1 MDNRFERLSPENP
14 EIRAVWLYNSQSF
27 IRAAGHGTLFVWCR
41 SMGKF
46 KNLISKNDFYVA
58 CKRFLP
64 FVKPYWF
71 LAILGMLLT
80 IPVGALDAVVAYFLK
95 PFMDNVMVARKGDFA
110 DYVPYIIVGFTIIQ
124 GLCVYFAAWVNG
136 YVGIKITWDIRT
148 RLFDKLTQM
157 NCRYFEQTE
166 SGMILFRYYH
176 DPDNACGGLIS
187 NLKLFLQKFWSTVGL
202 ACVLVWSSWQL
213 SIIALGVLLFIIYP
227 MRVVR
232 KKIDQIINKTVS
244 VGAVTFTIYN
254 ETSGGYKAVKSFG
267 LRDFVKA
274 KYTDRARFLQKLGL
288 RLITQTNW
296 LSPFMHVVSAIGVAL
311 VIGIGGRLITN
322 GTITAGTFVSFIAA
336 LIMLYTPLK
345 SIGNNYI
352 QFQQSLFALD
362 RIYQIL
368 DDDKDIEK
376 TADDGIELKS
386 MKDGIEFKNVS
397 FAYVKG
403 KNVLNGINLKIP
415 RGQKVALVGES
426 GGGKTTICSMIPR
439 MYDVSAGEIDI
450 DGTDIRKYT
459 LKSLRQHIAY
469 VFQDNFLFSGT
480 IRDNIALGNASIKDE
495 DVINALK
502 EACLWDFVN
511 SLPEKLDAKVGERG
525 VLLSGGQKQRV
536 AIARAF
542 VRKAEIVIFDE
553 ATSALDN
560 TSEKEVQTAIENL
573 MKDRTVLTVAH
584 RLSTIVNC
592 DRILVVNN
600 GQIIEDGNHK
610 TLIEKGG
617 KYAELYNMQFKKIE
631 PSK

>member
-1 MDNRFERLSPENP
+1 
-14 EIRAVWLYNSQSF
+14 
-27 IRAAGHGTLFVWCR
+27 
-41 SMGKF
+41 
-46 KNLISKNDFYVA
+46 
-58 CKRFLP
+58 
-64 FVKPYWF
+64 
-71 LAILGMLLT
+71 
-80 IPVGALDAVVAYFLK
+80 
-95 PFMDNVMVARKGDFA
+95 
-110 DYVPYIIVGFTIIQ
+110 
-124 GLCVYFAAWVNG
+124 
-136 YVGIKITWDIRT
+136 
-148 RLFDKLTQM
+148 
-157 NCRYFEQTE
+157 
-166 SGMILFRYYH
+166 
-176 DPDNACGGLIS
+176 
-187 NLKLFLQKFWSTVGL
+187 
-202 ACVLVWSSWQL
+202 
-213 SIIALGVLLFIIYP
+213 
-227 MRVVR
+227 MRIVR

-267 LRDFVKA
+267 LKDFVTA
-274 KYTDRARFLQKLGL
+274 KYNERAKFLQKLGL

-296 LSPFMHVVSAIGVAL
+296 LSPFMHVVSAVGVAL
-311 VIGIGGRLITN
+311 VIGIGGRLITD

-352 QFQQSLFALD
+352 QFQTSLFALD

-368 DDDKDIEK
+368 EDQADEEK
-376 TADDGIELKS
+376 TADDGIE
-386 MKDGIEFKNVS
+386 MKGIKDAIEFKNVT
-397 FAYVKG
+397 FAYVPG
-403 KNVLNGINLKIP
+403 KNVLNGINLRIP

-439 MYDVSAGEIDI
+439 MYDVSGGEIDI

-469 VFQDNFLFSGT
+469 VFQDNFLFSGS
-480 IRDNIALGNASIKDE
+480 IRENVALGNDKLTDDDIIS
-495 DVINALK
+495 ALK

-525 VLLSGGQKQRV
+525 VLLSGGQKQRI

-560 TSEKEVQTAIENL
+560 TSEKEVQVAIENL

-584 RLSTIVNC
+584 RLSTIVNS

-600 GQIIEDGNHK
+600 GQIIEDGDHK
-610 TLIEKGG
+610 TLLEKGG
-617 KYAELYNMQFKKIE
+617 KYAELYNMQFVSTHA
-631 PSK
+631 PS

>member
-1 MDNRFERLSPENP
+1 
-14 EIRAVWLYNSQSF
+14 
-27 IRAAGHGTLFVWCR
+27 
-41 SMGKF
+41 MGKI
-46 KNLISKNDFYVA
+46 KKLISKNDFYVA

-71 LAILGMLLT
+71 LAILGLLLT
-80 IPVGALDAVVAYFLK
+80 VPVGALDAVVAYFLK
-95 PFMDNVMVARKGDFA
+95 PFMDNVMVARKGEFA

-136 YVGIKITWDIRT
+136 YVGIKITWDIRN
-148 RLFDKLTQM
+148 RMFDKLTEM
-157 NCRYFEQTE
+157 NCRYFEQNE
-166 SGMILFRYYH
+166 SGMVIFRYFQ
-176 DPDNACGGLIS
+176 DPDTACGGLIN
-187 NLKLFLQKFWSTVGL
+187 NLKLFLQKFWSTFSL

-232 KKIDQIINKTVS
+232 KRIDQIINKTVS
-244 VGAVTFTIYN
+244 VGAVTYTIYN

-267 LRDFVKA
+267 LKEFVTD
-274 KYTDRARFLQKLGL
+274 KYLDRSKFLQKMSLK
-288 RLITQTNW
+288 LITQTNW
-296 LSPFMHVVSAIGVAL
+296 LSPFMHVVSAVGVAL
-311 VIGIGGRLITN
+311 VIGIGGRLITD

-368 DDDKDIEK
+368 DDTSNIEK
-376 TADDGIELKS
+376 SAPDAVEMQS
-386 MKDGIEFKNVS
+386 MKDSIEFKNVT
-397 FAYVKG
+397 FAYVPG
-403 KNVLNGINLKIP
+403 KNVLNGINLRIP

-439 MYDVSAGEIDI
+439 MYDVSGGEIDI

-469 VFQDNFLFSGT
+469 VFQDNFLFSGS
-480 IRDNIALGNASIKDE
+480 IRDNVALGNSALTDE
-495 DVINALK
+495 DIINALK

-511 SLPEKLDAKVGERG
+511 SLPEKLEAKVGERG
-525 VLLSGGQKQRV
+525 VLLSGGQKQRI

-560 TSEKEVQTAIENL
+560 TSEKEVQAAIENL

-592 DRILVVNN
+592 DRILVVNE
-600 GQIIEDGNHK
+600 GRIIEDGNHK
-610 TLIEKGG
+610 TLLEKGG
-617 KYAELYNMQFKKIE
+617 KYAELYNMQFKFQPTSQDKRGDVRT
-631 PSK
+631 

>member
-1 MDNRFERLSPENP
+1 
-14 EIRAVWLYNSQSF
+14 
-27 IRAAGHGTLFVWCR
+27 
-41 SMGKF
+41 
-46 KNLISKNDFYVA
+46 
-58 CKRFLP
+58 
-64 FVKPYWF
+64 
-71 LAILGMLLT
+71 
-80 IPVGALDAVVAYFLK
+80 
-95 PFMDNVMVARKGDFA
+95 
-110 DYVPYIIVGFTIIQ
+110 
-124 GLCVYFAAWVNG
+124 
-136 YVGIKITWDIRT
+136 
-148 RLFDKLTQM
+148 
-157 NCRYFEQTE
+157 
-166 SGMILFRYYH
+166 
-176 DPDNACGGLIS
+176 
-187 NLKLFLQKFWSTVGL
+187 
-202 ACVLVWSSWQL
+202 
-213 SIIALGVLLFIIYP
+213 
-227 MRVVR
+227 RVVR

-267 LRDFVKA
+267 LRDFITS
-274 KYTDRARFLQKLGL
+274 KYTERAKFLQGLGL
-288 RLITQTNW
+288 KLITQTNW
-296 LSPFMHVVSAIGVAL
+296 LSPFMHVVSAVGVAL
-311 VIGIGGRLITN
+311 VIGIGGRLITD

-368 DDDKDIEK
+368 DDDKDVEQ
-376 TADDGIELKS
+376 TVDDGIELET

-397 FAYVKG
+397 FAYVPG
-403 KNVLNGINLKIP
+403 TNVLNGINLKIP

-480 IRDNIALGNASIKDE
+480 IRDNIALGNASITDE

-525 VLLSGGQKQRV
+525 VLLSGGQKQRI

>member
-1 MDNRFERLSPENP
+1 
-14 EIRAVWLYNSQSF
+14 
-27 IRAAGHGTLFVWCR
+27 
-41 SMGKF
+41 MGKI
-46 KNLISKNDFYVA
+46 KKLISKNDFYVA

-176 DPDNACGGLIS
+176 DPDNACGGLIN

-368 DDDKDIEK
+368 DDDKDTEN
-376 TADDGIELKS
+376 TADDGIEMQS
-386 MKDGIEFKNVS
+386 MKDGIEFRNVT
-397 FAYVKG
+397 FAYVPG

-439 MYDVSAGEIDI
+439 MYDVTGGEIDI

-525 VLLSGGQKQRV
+525 VLLSGGQKQRI

-610 TLIEKGG
+610 TLIEK
-617 KYAELYNMQFKKIE
+617 YNMQFKKIE

>member
-1 MDNRFERLSPENP
+1 M
-14 EIRAVWLYNSQSF
+14 
-27 IRAAGHGTLFVWCR
+27 
-41 SMGKF
+41 
-46 KNLISKNDFYVA
+46 
-58 CKRFLP
+58 
-64 FVKPYWF
+64 
-71 LAILGMLLT
+71 
-80 IPVGALDAVVAYFLK
+80 
-95 PFMDNVMVARKGDFA
+95 
-110 DYVPYIIVGFTIIQ
+110 
-124 GLCVYFAAWVNG
+124 
-136 YVGIKITWDIRT
+136 
-148 RLFDKLTQM
+148 
-157 NCRYFEQTE
+157 
-166 SGMILFRYYH
+166 
-176 DPDNACGGLIS
+176 
-187 NLKLFLQKFWSTVGL
+187 
-202 ACVLVWSSWQL
+202 
-213 SIIALGVLLFIIYP
+213 
-227 MRVVR
+227 
-232 KKIDQIINKTVS
+232 
-244 VGAVTFTIYN
+244 
-254 ETSGGYKAVKSFG
+254 
-267 LRDFVKA
+267 
-274 KYTDRARFLQKLGL
+274 
-288 RLITQTNW
+288 
-296 LSPFMHVVSAIGVAL
+296 
-311 VIGIGGRLITN
+311 
-322 GTITAGTFVSFIAA
+322 
-336 LIMLYTPLK
+336 
-345 SIGNNYI
+345 
-352 QFQQSLFALD
+352 
-362 RIYQIL
+362 
-368 DDDKDIEK
+368 
-376 TADDGIELKS
+376 DDGSELET

-397 FAYVKG
+397 FAYVPG
-403 KNVLNGINLKIP
+403 TNVLNGINLKIP

-459 LKSLRQHIAY
+459 LKSSRQRIAY
-469 VFQDNFLFSGT
+469 EFQDNFLFSGT
-480 IRDNIALGNASIKDE
+480 RRDNIALGNSAITDD

-525 VLLSGGQKQRV
+525 VLLSGGQKQRI

>member
-1 MDNRFERLSPENP
+1 
-14 EIRAVWLYNSQSF
+14 
-27 IRAAGHGTLFVWCR
+27 
-41 SMGKF
+41 MGKI
-46 KNLISKNDFYVA
+46 KKLISKNDFYVA

-213 SIIALGVLLFIIYP
+213 SIIALGVLLFVIYP

-232 KKIDQIINKTVS
+232 KKIDAILTKTVS
-244 VGAVTFTIYN
+244 VGAVTYTIYN

-267 LRDFVKA
+267 LRDFVKS
-274 KYTDRARFLQKLGL
+274 KYTNRSKFLQKMGL

-296 LSPFMHVVSAIGVAL
+296 LSPFMHVVSAVGVAL
-311 VIGIGGRLITN
+311 VIGIGGRLITD

-352 QFQQSLFALD
+352 QFQQSLIALN
-362 RIYQIL
+362 RIYQIF
-368 DDDKDIEK
+368 DDKTDVEQ
-376 TADDGIELKS
+376 TVDDGIEMKSLKDS
-386 MKDGIEFKNVS
+386 IEFKNVS

-426 GGGKTTICSMIPR
+426 GGGKTTICSMLPR

-469 VFQDNFLFSGT
+469 VFQDNFLFSGS
-480 IRDNIALGNASIKDE
+480 IRENVALGNDKLTDE
-495 DVINALK
+495 EIINALK

-525 VLLSGGQKQRV
+525 VLLSGGQKQRI

-560 TSEKEVQTAIENL
+560 TSEKEVQAAIENL

-592 DRILVVNN
+592 DRILVVNE
-600 GQIIEDGNHK
+600 GRIIEDGNHK
-610 TLIEKGG
+610 TLLEKGG
-617 KYAELYNMQFKKIE
+617 KYAELYNMQFKFQPTSQDKRGDVRT
-631 PSK
+631 

>member
-1 MDNRFERLSPENP
+1 
-14 EIRAVWLYNSQSF
+14 
-27 IRAAGHGTLFVWCR
+27 
-41 SMGKF
+41 MGKI
-46 KNLISKNDFYVA
+46 KKLISKNDFYVA

-71 LAILGMLLT
+71 LAALGMLLT
-80 IPVGALDAVVAYFLK
+80 VPVGALDAVVAYFLK
-95 PFMDNVMVARKGDFA
+95 PFMDNVMVARKGEFA
-110 DYVPYIIVGFTIIQ
+110 DYVPYIIVGFTILQ

-136 YVGIKITWDIRT
+136 YVGIKITWDIRN
-148 RLFDKLTQM
+148 RMFDKLTEM
-157 NCRYFEQTE
+157 NCRYFEQNE
-166 SGMILFRYYH
+166 SGMVIFRYFQ
-176 DPDNACGGLIS
+176 DPDTACGGLIN
-187 NLKLFLQKFWSTVGL
+187 NLKLFLQKFWSTFSL

-232 KKIDQIINKTVS
+232 KRIDQIINKTVS
-244 VGAVTFTIYN
+244 VGAVTYTIYN

-267 LRDFVKA
+267 LKEFVTD
-274 KYTDRARFLQKLGL
+274 KYLDRSKFLQKMSLK
-288 RLITQTNW
+288 LITQTNW
-296 LSPFMHVVSAIGVAL
+296 LSPFMHVVSAVGVAL
-311 VIGIGGRLITN
+311 VIGIGGRLITD

-368 DDDKDIEK
+368 DDTSNIEK
-376 TADDGIELKS
+376 SAPDAVEMQS
-386 MKDGIEFKNVS
+386 MKDAIEFKNVT
-397 FAYVKG
+397 FAYVPG

-439 MYDVSAGEIDI
+439 MYDVSGGEIDI

-469 VFQDNFLFSGT
+469 VFQDNFLFSGS
-480 IRDNIALGNASIKDE
+480 IRDNVALGNSALTDE
-495 DVINALK
+495 DIINALK

-511 SLPEKLDAKVGERG
+511 SLPEKLEAKVGERG
-525 VLLSGGQKQRV
+525 VLLSGGQKQRI

-560 TSEKEVQTAIENL
+560 TSEKEVQVAIENL

-584 RLSTIVNC
+584 RLSTIVNS

-600 GQIIEDGNHK
+600 GQIIEDGDHK
-610 TLIEKGG
+610 TLLEKGG
-617 KYAELYNMQFKKIE
+617 KYAELYNMQFKQVE
-631 PSK
+631 

>member
-1 MDNRFERLSPENP
+1 
-14 EIRAVWLYNSQSF
+14 
-27 IRAAGHGTLFVWCR
+27 
-41 SMGKF
+41 MGKI
-46 KNLISKNDFYVA
+46 KKLISKNDFYVA

-71 LAILGMLLT
+71 LAALGMLLT
-80 IPVGALDAVVAYFLK
+80 VPVGALDAVVAYFLK
-95 PFMDNVMVARKGDFA
+95 PFMDNVMVARKGEFA

-136 YVGIKITWDIRT
+136 YVGIKIPWDIRT
-148 RLFDKLTQM
+148 KLFDKLTKM

-176 DPDNACGGLIS
+176 DPDNACGGLIN

-296 LSPFMHVVSAIGVAL
+296 LSPFMHVVSAVGVAL
-311 VIGIGGRLITN
+311 VIGIGGRLITD

-352 QFQQSLFALD
+352 QFQTSLFALD

-368 DDDKDIEK
+368 EDQADEEK
-376 TADDGIELKS
+376 TADDGIE
-386 MKDGIEFKNVS
+386 MKGIKDAIEFKNVT
-397 FAYVKG
+397 FAYVPG
-403 KNVLNGINLKIP
+403 KNVLNGINLRIP

-439 MYDVSAGEIDI
+439 MYDVSGGEIDI

-469 VFQDNFLFSGT
+469 VFQDNFLFSGS
-480 IRDNIALGNASIKDE
+480 IRENVALGNDKLTDDDKDTE
-495 DVINALK
+495 
-502 EACLWDFVN
+502 
-511 SLPEKLDAKVGERG
+511 
-525 VLLSGGQKQRV
+525 
-536 AIARAF
+536 
-542 VRKAEIVIFDE
+542 
-553 ATSALDN
+553 N
-560 TSEKEVQTAIENL
+560 TADDGIE
-573 MKDRTVLTVAH
+573 
-584 RLSTIVNC
+584 
-592 DRILVVNN
+592 
-600 GQIIEDGNHK
+600 
-610 TLIEKGG
+610 
-617 KYAELYNMQFKKIE
+617 MQ
-631 PSK
+631 SM

>member
-1 MDNRFERLSPENP
+1 
-14 EIRAVWLYNSQSF
+14 
-27 IRAAGHGTLFVWCR
+27 
-41 SMGKF
+41 MGKI
-46 KNLISKNDFYVA
+46 KKLISKNDFYVA

-71 LAILGMLLT
+71 LAILGLLLT
-80 IPVGALDAVVAYFLK
+80 VPVGALDAVVAYFLK
-95 PFMDNVMVARKGDFA
+95 PFMDNVMVARKGEFA

-136 YVGIKITWDIRT
+136 YVGIKITWDIRN
-148 RLFDKLTQM
+148 RMFDKLTEM
-157 NCRYFEQTE
+157 NCRYFEQNE
-166 SGMILFRYYH
+166 SGMVIFRYFQ
-176 DPDNACGGLIS
+176 DPDTACGGLIN
-187 NLKLFLQKFWSTVGL
+187 NLKLFLQKFWSTFSL

-232 KKIDQIINKTVS
+232 KRIDQIINKTVS
-244 VGAVTFTIYN
+244 VGAVTYTIYN

-267 LRDFVKA
+267 LKEFVTD
-274 KYTDRARFLQKLGL
+274 KYLDRSKFLQKMSLK
-288 RLITQTNW
+288 LITQTNW
-296 LSPFMHVVSAIGVAL
+296 LSPFMHVVSAVGVAL
-311 VIGIGGRLITN
+311 VIGIGGRLITD

-368 DDDKDIEK
+368 DDTSNIEK
-376 TADDGIELKS
+376 SAPDAVEMQS
-386 MKDGIEFKNVS
+386 MKDGIEFKNVT
-397 FAYVKG
+397 FAYVPG
-403 KNVLNGINLKIP
+403 NNVLNGINLKIP

-439 MYDVSAGEIDI
+439 MYDVSGGEIDI

-469 VFQDNFLFSGT
+469 VFQDNFLFSGS
-480 IRDNIALGNASIKDE
+480 IRENVALGNDKLTDDDIIS
-495 DVINALK
+495 ALK

-525 VLLSGGQKQRV
+525 VLLSGGQKQRI

-560 TSEKEVQTAIENL
+560 TSEKEVQVAIENL

-584 RLSTIVNC
+584 RLSTIVNS

-600 GQIIEDGNHK
+600 GQIIEDGDHK
-610 TLIEKGG
+610 TLLEKGG
-617 KYAELYNMQFKKIE
+617 KYAELYNMQFVSTHA
-631 PSK
+631 PS

>member
-1 MDNRFERLSPENP
+1 MVRPRF
-14 EIRAVWLYNSQSF
+14 SF
-27 IRAAGHGTLFVWCR
+27 WCR
-41 SMGKF
+41 SMGKI
-46 KNLISKNDFYVA
+46 KKLISKNDFYVA

-71 LAILGMLLT
+71 LGILGMLLT

-95 PFMDNVMVARKGDFA
+95 PFMDNVMVARKGNFA
-110 DYVPYIIVGFTIIQ
+110 EYVPYIIVGFTIIQ

-176 DPDNACGGLIS
+176 DPDNACGGLIN

-368 DDDKDIEK
+368 DDDKDTEN
-376 TADDGIELKS
+376 TADDGIEMQS
-386 MKDGIEFKNVS
+386 MKDGIEFRNVT
-397 FAYVKG
+397 FAYVPG

-439 MYDVSAGEIDI
+439 MYDVTGGEIDI

-480 IRDNIALGNASIKDE
+480 VRDNVALGNSAITDD

-525 VLLSGGQKQRV
+525 VLLSGGQKQRI

-592 DRILVVNN
+592 DRILVVNE
-600 GQIIEDGNHK
+600 GRIIEDGNHQS
-610 TLIEKGG
+610 LLAKGG
-617 KYAELYNMQFKKIE
+617 KYAELYNMQFKTIE

>member
-1 MDNRFERLSPENP
+1 
-14 EIRAVWLYNSQSF
+14 
-27 IRAAGHGTLFVWCR
+27 
-41 SMGKF
+41 MGKF

-95 PFMDNVMVARKGDFA
+95 PFMDNVMVARKGNFA
-110 DYVPYIIVGFTIIQ
+110 EYVPYIIVGFTIIQ

-176 DPDNACGGLIS
+176 DPDNACGGLIN

-368 DDDKDIEK
+368 DDDKDTEN
-376 TADDGIELKS
+376 TADDGIEMQS
-386 MKDGIEFKNVS
+386 MKDGIEFRNVT
-397 FAYVKG
+397 FAYVPG

-439 MYDVSAGEIDI
+439 MYDVTGGEIDI

-480 IRDNIALGNASIKDE
+480 VRDNVALGNSAITDD

-525 VLLSGGQKQRV
+525 VLLSGGQKQRI

-592 DRILVVNN
+592 DRILVVNE
-600 GQIIEDGNHK
+600 GRIIEDGNHQS
-610 TLIEKGG
+610 LLAKGG
-617 KYAELYNMQFKKIE
+617 KYAELYNMQFKTIE

>member
-1 MDNRFERLSPENP
+1 
-14 EIRAVWLYNSQSF
+14 
-27 IRAAGHGTLFVWCR
+27 
-41 SMGKF
+41 MGKF

-95 PFMDNVMVARKGDFA
+95 PFMDNVMVARKGNFA
-110 DYVPYIIVGFTIIQ
+110 EYVPYIIVGFTIIQ

-176 DPDNACGGLIS
+176 DPDNACGGLIN

-368 DDDKDIEK
+368 DDDKDTEN
-376 TADDGIELKS
+376 TADDGIEMQS
-386 MKDGIEFKNVS
+386 MKDGIEFRNVS
-397 FAYVKG
+397 FAYVPG

-439 MYDVSAGEIDI
+439 MYDVTGGEIDI

-480 IRDNIALGNASIKDE
+480 VRDNVALGNSAITDD

-525 VLLSGGQKQRV
+525 VLLSGGQKQRI

-592 DRILVVNN
+592 DRILVVNE
-600 GQIIEDGNHK
+600 GRIIEDGNHQS
-610 TLIEKGG
+610 LLAKGG
-617 KYAELYNMQFKKIE
+617 KYAELYNMQFKTIE

>member
-1 MDNRFERLSPENP
+1 
-14 EIRAVWLYNSQSF
+14 
-27 IRAAGHGTLFVWCR
+27 
-41 SMGKF
+41 MGKI
-46 KNLISKNDFYVA
+46 KKLISKNDFYVA

-176 DPDNACGGLIS
+176 DPDNACGGLIN

-368 DDDKDIEK
+368 DDDKDTEN
-376 TADDGIELKS
+376 TADDGIEMQS
-386 MKDGIEFKNVS
+386 MKDGIEFRNVT
-397 FAYVKG
+397 FAYVPG

-439 MYDVSAGEIDI
+439 MYDVTGGEIDI

-525 VLLSGGQKQRV
+525 VLLSGGQKQRI

-560 TSEKEVQTAIENL
+560 TSEKE
-573 MKDRTVLTVAH
+573 VAH

>member
-1 MDNRFERLSPENP
+1 
-14 EIRAVWLYNSQSF
+14 
-27 IRAAGHGTLFVWCR
+27 
-41 SMGKF
+41 MGKI
-46 KNLISKNDFYVA
+46 KKLISKNDFYVA

-176 DPDNACGGLIS
+176 DPDNACGGLIN

-368 DDDKDIEK
+368 DDDKDTEN
-376 TADDGIELKS
+376 TADDGIEMQS
-386 MKDGIEFKNVS
+386 MKDGIEFRNVT
-397 FAYVKG
+397 FAYVPG

-439 MYDVSAGEIDI
+439 MYDVTGGEIDI

-525 VLLSGGQKQRV
+525 VLLSGGQKQRI

-617 KYAELYNMQFKKIE
+617 KYAELYNMQFKKSSR
-631 PSK
+631 PSSLQRPRTAHKGLLR

>member
-1 MDNRFERLSPENP
+1 
-14 EIRAVWLYNSQSF
+14 
-27 IRAAGHGTLFVWCR
+27 
-41 SMGKF
+41 MGKI
-46 KNLISKNDFYVA
+46 KKLISKNDFYVA

-71 LAILGMLLT
+71 LALLGMLLT

-136 YVGIKITWDIRT
+136 YVGIKITWDIRS

-213 SIIALGVLLFIIYP
+213 SIIALGVLVFIIYP

-267 LRDFVKA
+267 LRDFVRA
-274 KYTDRARFLQKLGL
+274 KYTERAKFLQKLGL
-288 RLITQTNW
+288 KLITQTNW
-296 LSPFMHVVSAIGVAL
+296 LSPFMHVVSAVGVAL
-311 VIGIGGRLITN
+311 VIGIGGRLITD

-352 QFQQSLFALD
+352 QFQTSLFALD

-368 DDDKDIEK
+368 DDE
-376 TADDGIELKS
+376 ADMEQTSEDGIELQS
-386 MKDGIEFKNVS
+386 MKDCIEFKNVT
-397 FAYVKG
+397 FAYVPG
-403 KNVLNGINLKIP
+403 TNVLNGINLKIP

-439 MYDVSAGEIDI
+439 LYDVASGEIDI

-480 IRDNIALGNASIKDE
+480 IRDNIALGNSSITDE

-573 MKDRTVLTVAH
+573 MKDRTVLTGAPPLDH
-584 RLSTIVNC
+584 RELRQDTCREQRSDHRGRQPQDPHREGRQV
-592 DRILVVNN
+592 RR
-600 GQIIEDGNHK
+600 
-610 TLIEKGG
+610 TL
-617 KYAELYNMQFKKIE
+617 
-631 PSK
+631 

>member
-1 MDNRFERLSPENP
+1 
-14 EIRAVWLYNSQSF
+14 
-27 IRAAGHGTLFVWCR
+27 
-41 SMGKF
+41 MGKF

-136 YVGIKITWDIRT
+136 YVGRKITWDIRT

-352 QFQQSLFALD
+352 QFQTSLIALG

-376 TADDGIELKS
+376 TADDGIELTS
-386 MKDGIEFKNVS
+386 MKDGIEFKHVS

-415 RGQKVALVGES
+415 RGQQVALVGES

-439 MYDVSAGEIDI
+439 MYDVTGGEIDI

-525 VLLSGGQKQRV
+525 VLLSGGQKQRI

>member
-1 MDNRFERLSPENP
+1 
-14 EIRAVWLYNSQSF
+14 
-27 IRAAGHGTLFVWCR
+27 
-41 SMGKF
+41 MGKF

-176 DPDNACGGLIS
+176 DPDNACGGLIN

-368 DDDKDIEK
+368 DDDKDTEN
-376 TADDGIELKS
+376 TADDGIEMQS
-386 MKDGIEFKNVS
+386 MKDGIEFRNVT
-397 FAYVKG
+397 FAYVPG

-439 MYDVSAGEIDI
+439 MYDVTGGEIDI

-480 IRDNIALGNASIKDE
+480 VRDNVALGNSAITDD

-525 VLLSGGQKQRV
+525 VLLSGGQKQRI